1 MHSFV
6 FVVSKSIPEVPP
18 STNRNL
24 SPDKRCNQGYKAR
37 ILIALG
43 CARHAQRYLTLHCLH
58 CAECRATL
66 TRPSAPSLTVPVR
79 LLSSWKIRSCNQSLL
94 GFGSAKLKIE
104 RENTSLGKENTENIC
119 WQTISFPEHIYWWIH
134 AKFSTWIL
142 FSFFI
147 SNHYNPVDSIFY

>member
-43 CARHAQRYLTLHCLH
+43 HARAHNDILLLCARTVTVSSARTVLLLLQR
-58 CAECRATL
+58 A
-66 TRPSAPSLTVPVR
+66 SALALFMENKVM
-79 LLSSWKIRSCNQSLL
+79 QS
-94 GFGSAKLKIE
+94 K
-104 RENTSLGKENTENIC
+104 SLGIWIRKTENRKHKPGEERNYRKYLL
-119 WQTISFPEHIYWWIH
+119 TNH
-134 AKFSTWIL
+134 
-142 FSFFI
+142 FI
-147 SNHYNPVDSIFY
+147 SRAYLYEIMQNV